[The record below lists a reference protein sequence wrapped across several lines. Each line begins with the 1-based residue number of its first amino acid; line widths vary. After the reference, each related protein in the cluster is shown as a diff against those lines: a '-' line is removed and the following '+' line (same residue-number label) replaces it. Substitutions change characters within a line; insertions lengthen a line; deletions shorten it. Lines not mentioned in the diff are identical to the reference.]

1 MATHTWSSSGKSSAV
16 RSFSTRAVSSASTWV
31 THFCNSRI
39 WLSDSW
45 ASWTEPSSNR
55 VRSLAYKARCNQA
68 LATERF
74 QNATQCRMYDSHHKA
89 QQVWSQQVQWSSYT
103 KNLLAALLYTT
114 FIMDMLLFFIT
125 AKIFISLFNEQGSVT

>member
-1 MATHTWSSSGKSSAV
+1 MKNMLKIKLLYWTCWGKTWDSWDMDTETTDPVIIVNSVATHTWSSSGKSSAV

-55 VRSLAYKARCNQA
+55 VRSLAYKAICNQA
-68 LATERF
+68 LATARF
-74 QNATQCRMYDSHHKA
+74 QIAMQCRMYRQS
-89 QQVWSQQVQWSSYT
+89 SQGTVSMIPKS
-103 KNLLAALLYTT
+103 AMT
-114 FIMDMLLFFIT
+114 FIH
-125 AKIFISLFNEQGSVT
+125 